1 MIALKQGV
9 GRLIRDSRDRGVLML
24 CDPRL
29 LSKGYG
35 RIFLASLPP
44 MTHCRDVTDVQR
56 FFDAEPEAESDS
68 LEPLGAMDR
77 APQ

>member
-1 MIALKQGV
+1 
-9 GRLIRDSRDRGVLML
+9 ML

-44 MTHCRDVTDVQR
+44 MPLTKRLEDVEQ
-56 FFDAEPEAESDS
+56 FFGRGSSRRKARQKVSQA
-68 LEPLGAMDR
+68 
-77 APQ
+77 